1 VQAAYS
7 SVQGNCGPA
16 RLYSHSETQVAALFR
31 GMSLLG
37 PGNGIETARGPFEVI
52 AGDAPAR
59 VLGAV
64 GLV

>member
-1 VQAAYS
+1 
-7 SVQGNCGPA
+7 
-16 RLYSHSETQVAALFR
+16 
-31 GMSLLG
+31 MSLLG